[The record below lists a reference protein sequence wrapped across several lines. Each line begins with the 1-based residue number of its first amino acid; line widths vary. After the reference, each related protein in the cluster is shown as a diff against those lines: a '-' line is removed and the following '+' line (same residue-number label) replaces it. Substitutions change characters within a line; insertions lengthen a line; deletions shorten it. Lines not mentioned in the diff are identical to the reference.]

1 MEHQYKDTLTHFT
14 ISVGRSA
21 GRCSTMHRRS
31 RSTSW
36 RTVTRGNMCARCA
49 ARRSSGRTTCEYRWT
64 QFTSF
69 LRQLINVDIVFL
81 ASVISKKK
89 KKGNTVND
97 NSTFLFFFSFT
108 LKSFLFHLNRDFLFC
123 DFLFE
128 VPFQNRKLFVHVCQ
142 SFSRNR
148 YRLRARFPE
157 ICILHNI
164 IE

>member
-21 GRCSTMHRRS
+21 GRCSTTHRRS

-89 KKGNTVND
+89 KKRNTVND
-97 NSTFLFFFSFT
+97 NSMFPFFFFHFEKLSVSSQSWFSLLWFSLWGSISKSKAFRSRLSKL
-108 LKSFLFHLNRDFLFC
+108 LK
-123 DFLFE
+123 E
-128 VPFQNRKLFVHVCQ
+128 
-142 SFSRNR
+142 
-148 YRLRARFPE
+148 
-157 ICILHNI
+157 
-164 IE
+164 

>member
-14 ISVGRSA
+14 ISVYRSA
-21 GRCSTMHRRS
+21 GRCSTTHRRS

-69 LRQLINVDIVFL
+69 LRQLINVNIVFL
-81 ASVISKKK
+81 ASVISKKW
-89 KKGNTVND
+89 NTVND
-97 NSTFLFFFSFT
+97 NSNFFF
-108 LKSFLFHLNRDFLFC
+108 FHLKTFRFFSIVIFSFVIFSLS
-123 DFLFE
+123 E
-128 VPFQNRKLFVHVCQ
+128 TVPFKDRKLFVYVCQ

-148 YRLRARFPE
+148 YWLRARFSE

>member
-21 GRCSTMHRRS
+21 GRCSTTHRRS

-97 NSTFLFFFSFT
+97 NSTFLFFFLSLWKAFCFFSIVIFSFVIFSLRFHFKIESFSFT
-108 LKSFLFHLNRDFLFC
+108 FVKA
-123 DFLFE
+123 
-128 VPFQNRKLFVHVCQ
+128 FQG
-142 SFSRNR
+142 
-148 YRLRARFPE
+148 
-157 ICILHNI
+157 IDTG
-164 IE
+164 